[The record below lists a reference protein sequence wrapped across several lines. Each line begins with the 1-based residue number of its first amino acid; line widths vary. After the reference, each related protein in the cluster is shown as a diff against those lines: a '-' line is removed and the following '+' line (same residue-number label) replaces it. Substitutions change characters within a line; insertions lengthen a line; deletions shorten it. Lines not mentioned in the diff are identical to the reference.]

1 MTATTSFAPSR
12 RASLSGIE
20 PREERGKRSERGTVL
35 IVDPE
40 EQGRRK
46 RADVLERA
54 GYDVQVVADGRSG
67 LARIDRQPFD
77 VVLLDLNARGLSALG
92 VLSALPA
99 LHTNARF
106 IVTTASPTVDSA
118 IEAMKLGAFDY
129 VVTTIADEDLLL
141 LIRRAV
147 DDAAL
152 TRTAES
158 STVTSGDVGP
168 GGLIGRTRPMR
179 RLLDQVER
187 VAPTRANVL
196 VTGETGTGKE
206 LVARAVHEL
215 SGRAGWPF
223 VPVNCSALPS
233 ALLEAELFGHEK
245 GSFTGAVQSR
255 RGLIEEAAGGTL
267 FLDEVGTL
275 SEDVQI
281 KLLRVLQDH
290 QVQRIGGRRH
300 AQVDFRLVAATNTD
314 LADRV
319 RKGTF
324 REDLYYR
331 LHVFPI
337 RVPPLRERREDI
349 PLLANHFAL
358 RCAEENGLEPPRL
371 TPQTLARMI
380 SYEWPGNVRELE
392 NFIER
397 SVILYAG
404 GRMVPFDVLN
414 SHEGT
419 TGSGLLER
427 ADDEEWTLDRLER
440 EHILSVLERVHWQL
454 GVAARV
460 LGVNRRTVYRKLRR
474 YKDEGL
480 IVEHEEPISAGT
492 LDRAPRA

>member
-1 MTATTSFAPSR
+1 VR
-12 RASLSGIE
+12 
-20 PREERGKRSERGTVL
+20 
-35 IVDPE
+35 
-40 EQGRRK
+40 
-46 RADVLERA
+46 
-54 GYDVQVVADGRSG
+54 VVADGKSA
-67 LARIDRQPFD
+67 LAHIDRQPFD
-77 VVLLDLNARGLSALG
+77 AVLLDLNASGLSALG

-141 LIRRAV
+141 LVKRAM

-158 STVTSGDVGP
+158 FTVTSSDVGP
-168 GGLIGRTRPMR
+168 GGLIGRTLPIR
-179 RLLDQVER
+179 RLLDAIAR

-206 LVARAVHEL
+206 LVAHAIHEL
-215 SGRAGWPF
+215 SGRADGPF

-233 ALLEAELFGHEK
+233 TLLEAELFGHEK

-281 KLLRVLQDH
+281 KLLRVLQDR
-290 QVQRIGGRRH
+290 QVQRIGGRRQT
-300 AQVDFRLVAATNTD
+300 QVDFRLVAATNAD
-314 LADRV
+314 LADKV

-331 LHVFPI
+331 LHVFPV

-349 PLLANHFAL
+349 PLLAHHFAL
-358 RCAEENGLEPPRL
+358 RSAEENGLEPPQL
-371 TPQTLARMI
+371 TPQALARMM

-404 GRMVPFDVLN
+404 GRILPLEVP
-414 SHEGT
+414 SGHEGT
-419 TGSGLLER
+419 TESGLRER
-427 ADDEEWTLDRLER
+427 ADGEEWTLDRLER

-460 LGVNRRTVYRKLRR
+460 LGVNRRTIYRKLKR
-474 YKDEGL
+474 YRDEGL
-480 IVEHEEPISAGT
+480 ILDLEEPGSAEG
-492 LDRAPRA
+492 P